1 MSGQYGEGGGGGTWI
16 VRSFSAKKMRESR
29 HDSPAPC
36 AAPLGVGRLENA
48 PSRRTKTCGRAGGV
62 RLRYGAY
69 GMELRYGATVWSV
82 LRGTVGEEVW
92 GNLIDPTEQQPPAH
106 RGARSAVG
114 RHERGVLALHPN
126 GVCVSTCR
134 RVSEISS

>member
-1 MSGQYGEGGGGGTWI
+1 MDCPQLLSEED
-16 VRSFSAKKMRESR
+16 AREPPR
-29 HDSPAPC
+29 LARALRGAARGREAREC
-36 AAPLGVGRLENA
+36 ALQAHKNL
-48 PSRRTKTCGRAGGV
+48 RAGGGV